1 MEDRA
6 NKLNIRIHRFFE
18 QSDPV
23 NDNAGKFTGINKVRD
38 YVEYGPPGLM
48 DKQSVI
54 VRIERLSK
62 VSDPGMDSTN
72 PAARHAWDRWEF
84 IKPYYEAWKKGEE
97 LPEGGT
103 PLAALNFLRAED
115 AVVLKRH
122 GIKTAEDLA
131 ELTDTNITKI
141 PLPSMREKRV
151 QAKRFLEAQD
161 TNKTAAKTLAL
172 ESEISAMREQ
182 MAELMKMQKA
192 APVATEDDPE
202 VDENG
207 DKLPRK
213 RKTLSIPQQAA

>member
-23 NDNAGKFTGINKVRD
+23 NDMNGKFTGKNVVRD

-48 DKQSVI
+48 DKQSV
-54 VRIERLSK
+54 VARIDRLMK
-62 VSDPGMDSTN
+62 VEDPGMDNSN
-72 PAARHAWDRWEF
+72 PAVRMAFDRWQF
-84 IKPYYEAWKKGEE
+84 IKPHYEAWKKGEE

-103 PLAALNFLRAED
+103 PLAALNFLHAD
-115 AVVLKRH
+115 QVAVLKRN

-131 ELTDTNITKI
+131 FLSDTNIGSVK
-141 PLPSMREKRV
+141 LPRMQDLRL

-161 TNKTAAKTLAL
+161 TNVTAAKTLAL
-172 ESEISAMREQ
+172 EEELAAMRQQ
-182 MAELMKMQKA
+182 MAEFMASQKA
-192 APVATEDDPE
+192 AVEADPE

-207 DKLPRK
+207 DRLPKK
-213 RKTLSIPQQAA
+213 RKTLVMPHQAA